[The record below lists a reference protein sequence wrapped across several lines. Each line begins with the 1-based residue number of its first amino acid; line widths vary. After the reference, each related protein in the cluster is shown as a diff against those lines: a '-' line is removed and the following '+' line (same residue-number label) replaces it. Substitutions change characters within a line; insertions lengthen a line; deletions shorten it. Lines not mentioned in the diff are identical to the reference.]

1 MPHPVKLFAF
11 GVPPTTTWIADI
23 ICEVSL
29 APDVHAHVVLLGG
42 SHPGW
47 HLEAESAAAEI
58 VVFVVAVDAVEV
70 LLEEGADGGW
80 ALIGNVGGR
89 GVTLD
94 LGEDSFMGLCNC

>member
-1 MPHPVKLFAF
+1 M
-11 GVPPTTTWIADI
+11 
-23 ICEVSL
+23 SL

-70 LLEEGADGGW
+70 LLEEGADGG
-80 ALIGNVGGR
+80 
-89 GVTLD
+89 
-94 LGEDSFMGLCNC
+94 